1 MVKLNYL
8 KISHN
13 TVRLVGQS
21 KNNEEIEFSAR
32 KFMKDYYETD
42 TELKALM
49 LASIM

>member
-1 MVKLNYL
+1 MVKLNCL

-13 TVRLVGQS
+13 TVRLAGQS

-42 TELKALM
+42 TESKTLGLTSM
-49 LASIM
+49 M